1 MSESISVIL
10 PVFNEKDNIEKAVSS
25 ISTTF
30 PRFTNS
36 FEIIVV
42 NDGSTDGTSEVLS
55 RLAANNK
62 TVKVIHH
69 QENKGYGASLIS
81 GFKSAKYPLVFFMD
95 SDLQFDISEIQK
107 LLDYIDEFDIVA
119 GYRVKRKD
127 SPYRLALSSL
137 FNFIVRHTFGIP
149 IRDINS
155 AFKLFH
161 RDIIDQIDLTSQGS
175 MINTEFITKALRMG
189 STIKQVGVAHCPRKE
204 GRETGGSLKV
214 ILRAIFEF
222 GKLRLII

>member
-1 MSESISVIL
+1 MSKPISVTL

-25 ISTTF
+25 ISATL
-30 PRFTNS
+30 PRFTDS
-36 FEIIVV
+36 FEIIIVD
-42 NDGSTDGTSEVLS
+42 DGSTDGTSKIIS
-55 RLAANNK
+55 QLAAKNK
-62 TVKVIHH
+62 IVQAIHH

-119 GYRVKRKD
+119 GYRTKRQD
-127 SPYRLALSSL
+127 SPYRLAISFL
-137 FNFIVRHTFGIP
+137 FNSIVRHTFGIP
-149 IRDINS
+149 IRDINC

-161 RDIIDQIDLTSQGS
+161 RDIIDQIHPISQGS

-189 STIKQVGVAHCPRKE
+189 STIKEVGVTHYPRKE
-204 GRETGGSLKV
+204 GRETGGNLKV

-222 GKLRLII
+222 GKLRLSI